1 MTAFR
6 VTESSGSA
14 GTIQVAGEYGSF
26 KPGRIL
32 AGANVNITSS
42 SNGDYTIAAVG
53 GAGTTIGT
61 PSDGTYTD
69 GLFGDF
75 TSTTTIAD
83 AIDRLNQILSVLAPS
98 PAPAL
103 DDISTNVSGLEGKL
117 SFGTSNTITNFSNVG
132 TGAGFSA
139 VDVNGTY
146 DIQSDSNNLRRG
158 IFDGTQVIEGKLNED
173 IASASPNYPAD
184 AFGNGNLGILKLE
197 LNGTVIH
204 TVDLTS
210 FTGVG
215 TPGNGTGIST
225 GSNGSGF
232 YNVSATGDAVDS
244 NGIVFDSI
252 KHRTANFRVA
262 TADQRSGWNY
272 VRVLHTIGAGQTA
285 TNYIEW
291 VNDTNTDPMGVS
303 NATSNINVT
312 EGVSVS
318 GIKFLSDFDV
328 SISFDVDNFY
338 KNIHGST
345 ISFASTNATAPS
357 TITPD
362 DIGPSEDETKVI
374 TVNTSVG
381 DSNQLML
388 NQNFSTIAELTHP
401 LKGLVTS
408 TVASGGGFL
417 LYNLPDN
424 ATNLRETFRH
434 EAYRVRSGSYDTQS
448 HVTATTASWVSSIPM
463 TTASFYVNNWPGHS
477 DGLQVLSGDLL
488 VPTAYLSG
496 DYRNTAESGSIT
508 FAPNGNPDYSGLT
521 TGLRTYYR
529 KFQNTGAAVRDFKIT
544 FVGSFAIANGNYA
557 LSGNRVSIYA
567 KLPNNGTNQTG
578 WLDISKAFV
587 YNTVND
593 YEGCYVASNNA
604 TISGTR
610 TNFYS
615 FGTVEIGTD
624 DYIVLKIEADA
635 TWTGMLREV
644 EVEFGAGE
652 GTLNP
657 VPDLSQID
665 GAHSRTSD
673 IRLSFGASN
682 PVTGYTSVSAI
693 GSHPSYDVNDTYTK
707 NGNVLGVFD
716 GTITHSGLLNPHVG
730 NAAPSYVAGAFSEG
744 NQGTLKLEVNG
755 NIVYDLSIA
764 EVAKN
769 IGQGNPGSG
778 YGTYTNADDTGFYF
792 VSLWDVSKYSGNNVP
807 DWTEIYR
814 TARYQVGTNDQRNG
828 LNYVRVIHSGS
839 WGERETNY
847 VQWVNDN
854 DSTVV
859 THVNSALS
867 NFEGHSF
874 YYLSGVKY
882 FTQCS
887 GSFTGEVQNAYNK
900 VYSGV
905 ASAVLIKDRV
915 NMEPRTLIVSGS
927 GIVQSSDTLRSS
939 VPLPPLRTDVS
950 SPETLPIFVTSSLR
964 FSQTTSY
971 PSDNHTASMELQIM
985 HPLKGNVVSSLVSK
999 SKFLVFSGYSGGL
1012 SSDVNYN
1019 EYFLDESYRLVS
1031 GSYNTQSDVTSTS
1044 NEWNSEYSMDDTV
1057 NYADHST
1064 GLLYFKQELI
1074 APSAADENGDF
1085 RNVQE
1090 GGTIQS
1096 PYGNPNYSTLSN
1108 GTREFYRAFK
1118 NNTTA
1123 DKPNVTIKLTG
1134 DATIVGRSGLYSGTL
1149 GANKNIHVDVKVPGK
1164 CGFLDMG
1171 RPSAGSGNILE
1182 GDGGLS
1188 GNLAATVAGNPATNI
1203 CTFNGVT
1210 ADGTASSAGEYIV
1223 VRIQASEDWTGS
1235 LSRIQVVWS

>member
-6 VTESSGSA
+6 VTESSGSV
-14 GTIQVAGEYGSF
+14 GTIQVAGIGGLF
-26 KPGRIL
+26 KPGRII
-32 AGANVNITSS
+32 AGSNVNISSS
-42 SNGDYTIAAVG
+42 SNGDYTIEAVAGAASTV
-53 GAGTTIGT
+53 GT
-61 PSDGTYTD
+61 PSDGTFTD
-69 GLFGDF
+69 GLFSDI
-75 TSTTTIAD
+75 TPTTTVAD
-83 AIDRLNQILSVLAPS
+83 AIDKLNQILAVLAPA
-98 PAPAL
+98 PAPSL
-103 DDISTNVSGLEGKL
+103 DDISTNTSGIEKKL
-117 SFGTSNTITNFSNVG
+117 SFGSSNEISGYANVG
-132 TGAGFSA
+132 TTSGFSA
-139 VDVNGTY
+139 VDVNEVY
-146 DIQSDSNNLRRG
+146 DIQTSNNNLRRG

-173 IASASPNYPAD
+173 VASASPNYPAD
-184 AFGNGNLGILKLE
+184 AFGNGNLGTLKLE
-197 LNGTVIH
+197 VNGTVVH
-204 TVDLTS
+204 SVDLTS

-215 TPGNGTGIST
+215 SPGSGTGLST

-232 YNVSATGDAVDS
+232 YNVSTTGNAIDS
-244 NGIVFDSI
+244 NGVVFDSI
-252 KHRTANFRVA
+252 KHRTANYRVA
-262 TADQRSGWNY
+262 TGDQRDGWNY
-272 VRVLHTIGAGQTA
+272 VRVIHTVGSANNS

-291 VNDTNTDPMGVS
+291 VNDS
-303 NATSNINVT
+303 NADNPSISNASSNISVT

-318 GIKFLSDFDV
+318 GIKFLSDFDA
-328 SISFDVDNFY
+328 SISFDVNNFY
-338 KNIHGST
+338 RNIHGDT

-362 DIGPSEDETKVI
+362 DIGSSEDETKVI

-434 EAYRVRSGSYDTQS
+434 ENYRIVSGSYNSQND
-448 HVTATTASWVSSIPM
+448 VISIDSVWNSAIHM

-477 DGLQVLSGDLL
+477 DGLQVLGGNLL
-488 VPTAYLSG
+488 IPTAYMSG

-508 FAPNGNPDYSGLT
+508 FAPDGNPDYSGLT

-529 KFQNTGAAVRDFKIT
+529 KFQNTGAAVRDFKIS

-557 LSGNRVSIYA
+557 LSGNRVSIYV

-587 YNTVND
+587 YNTVSD
-593 YEGCYVASNNA
+593 REGCYVASNSA

-624 DYIVLKIEADA
+624 DYIVLKIEANA
-635 TWTGMLREV
+635 NWTGTLREV

-665 GAHSRTSD
+665 GAQSRSSD

-693 GSHPSYDVNDTYTK
+693 GSHPVYDVNDTYTK

-716 GTITHSGLLNPHVG
+716 GSLTHSGLLNPHVG
-730 NAAPSYVAGAFSEG
+730 NSSPSYVANAFSEG

-755 NIVYDLSIA
+755 TIVYDLSIA
-764 EVAKN
+764 EIAQN
-769 IGQGNPGSG
+769 IGRGNPGSG
-778 YGTYTNADDTGFYF
+778 FGTYTNSDNTGFYF
-792 VSLWDVSKYSGNNVP
+792 VSLWDVGKYSGNNVP

-814 TARYQVGTNDQRNG
+814 TARYQVGPNDQRNG

-847 VQWVNDN
+847 VQWVNDD
-854 DSTVV
+854 DSSVV

-867 NFEGHSF
+867 NFEGHSY

-887 GSFTGEVQNAYNK
+887 GSFTGEVQNVYNK

-905 ASAVLIKDRV
+905 TSAVLIKDRV

-964 FSQTTSY
+964 FSQGTSY

-985 HPLKGNVVSSLVSK
+985 HPIKGNIVSPLVSK

-1012 SSDVNYN
+1012 SSDIHYN
-1019 EYFLDESYRLVS
+1019 EYFLDETYRLVS
-1031 GSYNTQSDVTSTS
+1031 GSYGAQSDVTDSA

-1064 GLLYFKQELI
+1064 GLLYFKQQLI
-1074 APSAADENGDF
+1074 SPSAADENGDF

-1090 GGTIQS
+1090 GGGIQS
-1096 PYGNPNYSTLSN
+1096 AYGNPNYSTLTN

-1123 DKPNVTIKLTG
+1123 DKPNITIKLYG
-1134 DATIVGRSGLYSGTL
+1134 DATIVGRSGLYAGTI
-1149 GANKNIHVDVKVPGK
+1149 GANKNIYVDAKIPGK
-1164 CGFLDMG
+1164 TGFLDTG
-1171 RPSAGSGNILE
+1171 RPSAGSGNIQE

-1188 GNLAATVAGNPATNI
+1188 GNLSATVGGNPATNI
-1203 CTFNGVT
+1203 CTFNGAT
-1210 ADGTASSAGEYIV
+1210 IDGTASSAGEYV
-1223 VRIQASEDWTGS
+1223 VIRIQASEDWTGH

>member
-14 GTIQVAGEYGSF
+14 GTIQVAGVGGLF
-26 KPGRIL
+26 KPGRII
-32 AGANVNITSS
+32 AGSNVNISSS
-42 SNGDYTIAAVG
+42 SNGDYTIEAVG
-53 GAGTTIGT
+53 GAASTVGT
-61 PSDGTYTD
+61 PSDGSFAD
-69 GLFGDF
+69 GLFSDI
-75 TSTTTIAD
+75 TPTTTVAD
-83 AIDRLNQILSVLAPS
+83 AIDKLNQILSVLAPA
-98 PAPAL
+98 PAPSL
-103 DDISTNVSGLEGKL
+103 DDISTNTNGIEKKL
-117 SFGTSNTITNFSNVG
+117 SFGSSNEISGYANVG
-132 TGAGFSA
+132 TTSGFSA
-139 VDVNGTY
+139 VDVNEVY
-146 DIQSDSNNLRRG
+146 DIQSDNNNLRRG

-173 IASASPNYPAD
+173 VASASPNYPAD
-184 AFGNGNLGILKLE
+184 AFGNGNLGTLKLE
-197 LNGTVIH
+197 INGSVVH
-204 TVDLTS
+204 SVDLSS
-210 FTGVG
+210 FTGAGSPGSG
-215 TPGNGTGIST
+215 TAIST

-232 YNVSATGDAVDS
+232 YNISTTGDAIDS
-244 NGIVFDSI
+244 NGVVFNTI
-252 KHRTANFRVA
+252 KHRTANYRVA
-262 TADQRSGWNY
+262 TGDQRDGWNY
-272 VRVLHTIGAGQTA
+272 VRVVHAVGSANST

-291 VNDTNTDPMGVS
+291 VNDSNADNPSIS
-303 NATSNINVT
+303 NATSNISVT

-318 GIKFLSDFDV
+318 GIKFLSDFDA
-328 SISFDVDNFY
+328 SISFDVNNFY
-338 KNIHGST
+338 RNIHGDT
-345 ISFASTNATAPS
+345 ISFVSTNATAPS

-381 DSNQLML
+381 DSNQLMVD
-388 NQNFSTIAELTHP
+388 QSFSTTAELTHP
-401 LKGLVTS
+401 LKGLVTL

-434 EAYRVRSGSYDTQS
+434 ENYRIVSGSYNSQND
-448 HVTATTASWVSSIPM
+448 VISIDSAWNSAIHM

-477 DGLQVLSGDLL
+477 DGLQVLGGNLL
-488 VPTAYLSG
+488 IPTYYMSG
-496 DYRNTAESGSIT
+496 DYRNTSDDGSILY
-508 FAPNGNPDYSGLT
+508 APDGNPDYSGLT

-557 LSGNRVSIYA
+557 LSGNRVSIYV

-578 WLDISKAFV
+578 WLDISKAFE

-604 TISGTR
+604 TISGSR

-635 TWTGMLREV
+635 AWTGMLREV

-652 GTLNP
+652 GILYP
-657 VPDLSQID
+657 VPDLTEID
-665 GAHSRTSD
+665 GAHSRSSD

-682 PVTGYTSVSAI
+682 PVSGYTSVSAI
-693 GSHPSYDVNDTYTK
+693 GDLPEYDVNDTYTK
-707 NGNVLGVFD
+707 DGNVLGVFD
-716 GTITHSGLLNPHVG
+716 GTITHSGLLNPNVA
-730 NAAPSYVAGAFSEG
+730 NAAPNYVANAFSEG
-744 NQGTLKLEVNG
+744 NEGVLILEVNDV
-755 NIVYDLSIA
+755 IVYELDI
-764 EVAKN
+764 EEIAKN
-769 IGQGNPGSG
+769 IGRGNPGSG

-792 VSLWDVSKYSGNNVP
+792 VSLWDVGKYSENNVP

-814 TARYQVGTNDQRNG
+814 TARYQVGTSDQRDG

-847 VQWVNDN
+847 VQWVNDT
-854 DSTVV
+854 DSSVV

-867 NFEGHSF
+867 NFEGHSY

-887 GSFTGEVQNAYNK
+887 GSFTGEVQNVYNK

-905 ASAVLIKDRV
+905 TSAVLIKDRV

-964 FSQTTSY
+964 FSQGTSY

-985 HPLKGNVVSSLVSK
+985 HPIKGNIVSPLVSK
-999 SKFLVFSGYSGGL
+999 SKFLVFSGYNGGL
-1012 SSDVNYN
+1012 SSDIHYN
-1019 EYFLDESYRLVS
+1019 EYFLDETYRLVS
-1031 GSYNTQSDVTSTS
+1031 GSYGAQSDVTDTA

-1064 GLLYFKQELI
+1064 GLLYFKQQLI
-1074 APSAADENGDF
+1074 SPSEADENGDF

-1090 GGTIQS
+1090 GGAIQS
-1096 PYGNPNYSTLSN
+1096 AYGNPNYSTLTN

-1123 DKPNVTIKLTG
+1123 DKPNITIKLYG
-1134 DATIVGRSGLYSGTL
+1134 DATIVGRSGLYAGTI
-1149 GANKNIHVDVKVPGK
+1149 GANKNIYVDAKIPGK
-1164 CGFLDMG
+1164 TGFLDAG
-1171 RPSAGSGNILE
+1171 RPSAGSGNIQE

-1188 GNLAATVAGNPATNI
+1188 GNLSATVGGNPTTNV
-1203 CTFNGVT
+1203 CTFNGAT
-1210 ADGTASSAGEYIV
+1210 IDGTASSAGEYV
-1223 VRIQASEDWTGS
+1223 VIRIQASEDWTGH